1 MKLPRFVTTSVDLRK
16 LLLNESKDMEKST
29 DKTQK
34 NWAKILK
41 YTRDSASAMTG
52 IDELNVLSDDEG
64 GFTKG

>member
-1 MKLPRFVTTSVDLRK
+1 MKAPEIRDDLGGFAK
-16 LLLNESKDMEKST
+16 TVAKESKDMEKST